1 VILVLG
7 AEAYPDVR
15 QSSFELLGDL
25 AIQCA
30 AHLVPKAADILVLV
44 AHNMSAEVASQPHN
58 LSACNNACWAAGEL
72 VVRMGAEPN
81 LPAQLWPYVGP
92 LVEVR
97 RHLQPTTTKKGKPER
112 SRSSNRSPRRSPLR
126 HTTRRIRL
134 SCSLGPCAHA
144 EALCF

>member
-97 RHLQPTTTKKGKPER
+97 RHLQPTTTKKDKNP
-112 SRSSNRSPRRSPLR
+112 SALVLPTVHHRRSPLR
-126 HTTRRIRL
+126 HTRL
-134 SCSLGPCAHA
+134 TYVSRARSAHVHA